1 MGRRSITAT
10 LLSSLLLPLA
20 AGAPLGA
27 AQDAPAPVD
36 RAALERAF
44 AEKMSGAVLV
54 GAFTDDSAP
63 PDAPP
68 AKDRYTIAKAEK
80 LEGDRWRFEAQV
92 EYGGKQFPVAVELDV
107 LWAGDTPV
115 MAMTER
121 RIPLVGTFDVRLLV
135 HGDQYAGTWRGSG
148 HGGHMWGRIER
159 AAVEGEAPAGGNPP
173 GGEAAG
179 GTPPAGEAPAAGKGE
194 AARAGWPG
202 FHGPG
207 ASGVAHVTGTPDAFD
222 LASGKHVA
230 WRVEIPG
237 LCHSSPVVLG
247 DRVWLTTAVKEGEPA
262 ELKVGLYGSTTPVED
277 DSVHEYHVLCLDA
290 RTGRVLWDTL
300 AWKGVPAVARH
311 PKGSHIAATPA
322 TDGRLVVCNF
332 GSEGLFA
339 FDAASGEQRWMV
351 DLGPLVGGWFY
362 NRDPWGYSSSPTIFE
377 ERVIVQC
384 DVLDRAFLAAFRLAD
399 GKELWRAERD
409 EVPGWGS
416 PTVDVRPGRRQVVVN
431 GYKHMGGYDL
441 DSGREL
447 WRIGGGGDI
456 PVPTPIVAHDLVY
469 ITNAHGMM
477 APIYAIDAMAE
488 GTIDRKHA
496 SMVWHTTKNGN
507 YMQTPLVLGER
518 LYLCNDAGILTCRD
532 ARSGEEVYKGRL
544 GEGTTGFTASIVAT
558 DDRIYA
564 TSEEGDVFAVR
575 AGDSF
580 EVVGRSSL
588 GEEAMATPAISDGTI
603 YWRTRGHLVA
613 VR

>member
-1 MGRRSITAT
+1 MGRRTTPAV

-20 AGAPLGA
+20 AGAPRAPLGPP
-27 AQDAPAPVD
+27 QEAPAPLD

-44 AEKMSGAVLV
+44 AEKMSGAVLD

-63 PDAPP
+63 PDALP

-80 LEGDRWRFEAQV
+80 LDGDRWRFEAQV
-92 EYGGKQFPVAVELDV
+92 EYGDRQFPVALELDV

-115 MAMTER
+115 MTMTDR
-121 RIPLVGTFDVRLLV
+121 RIPLVGTFSVRLLV
-135 HGDQYAGTWRGSG
+135 HGELYAGTWRGGG

-159 AAVEGEAPAGGNPP
+159 AAGPAQPADTGAPSS
-173 GGEAAG
+173 
-179 GTPPAGEAPAAGKGE
+179 
-194 AARAGWPG
+194 AGWPG
-202 FHGPG
+202 FRGPS

-222 LASGKHVA
+222 LASGEQVA
-230 WRVEIPG
+230 WRVEVPG
-237 LCHSSPVVLG
+237 LCHSSPVVSG
-247 DRVWLTTAVKEGEPA
+247 ERIWLTTAVKEGEPA
-262 ELKVGLYGSTTPVED
+262 ELKVGLYGDTSPVED
-277 DSVHEYHVLCLDA
+277 DSVHEYRLLCLDR
-290 RTGRVLWDTL
+290 RTGGVLWDTL
-300 AWKGVPAVARH
+300 AWKGVPAVKRH

-322 TDGRLVVCNF
+322 TNGEVVVCNF

-339 FDAASGEQRWMV
+339 FDAASGEQRWKV
-351 DLGPLVGGWFY
+351 DLGPLVGGWYY

-377 ERVIVQC
+377 DRVIVQC
-384 DVLDRAFLAAFRLAD
+384 DVLDRAFLAAYRLTD
-399 GKELWRAERD
+399 GAELWRAERD
-409 EVPGWGS
+409 EIPGWGT

-431 GYKHMGGYDL
+431 GYKHMGGYDV
-441 DSGREL
+441 DSGKEL
-447 WRIGGGGDI
+447 WRLGGGGDI

-477 APIYAIDAMAE
+477 APIYAVNALAE

-496 SMVWHTTKNGN
+496 SMTWHVTKGGN
-507 YMQTPLVLGER
+507 YMQTPLVLGDR
-518 LYLCNDAGILTCRD
+518 LYLCNDAGILTCRN
-532 ARSGEEVYKGRL
+532 ALTGEEVYKNRL

-558 DDRIYA
+558 QERIYA

-575 AGDSF
+575 AGDAF